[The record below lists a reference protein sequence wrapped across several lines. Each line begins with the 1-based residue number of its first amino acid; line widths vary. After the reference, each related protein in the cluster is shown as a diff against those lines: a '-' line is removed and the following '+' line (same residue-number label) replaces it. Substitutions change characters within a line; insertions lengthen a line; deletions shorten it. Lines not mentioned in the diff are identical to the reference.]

1 MSEMPLGLGSEQLW
15 RWSTGIS
22 IPESERAFSFSSH
35 LFDAP
40 VLCFAIALVLLI
52 LRLLIMRIRK
62 VSISGTMVSLMDRA
76 LSRMIGTALVF
87 AALGILWLAGCW
99 LNYTKWGTQVPAGGA
114 LVSGGAFALLRN
126 WIGRMGP
133 AKKGGVM
140 DIVKPLIPQI
150 LAYVAIALTLV
161 HIYLGTIGMI
171 DAYRAMRYG
180 YVDESWAKHHHLRW
194 YEEVTAGRARQ
205 KFADPNAVPPPAT
218 QPRTRPA

>member
-40 VLCFAIALVLLI
+40 VLCFAITLVLLI

-76 LSRMIGTALVF
+76 LSRVIGTALVF

-99 LNYTKWGTQVPAGGA
+99 LNYTKWGHRCRLEARSPPAE
-114 LVSGGAFALLRN
+114 LS
-126 WIGRMGP
+126 P
-133 AKKGGVM
+133 CC
-140 DIVKPLIPQI
+140 
-150 LAYVAIALTLV
+150 
-161 HIYLGTIGMI
+161 GTGW
-171 DAYRAMRYG
+171 G
-180 YVDESWAKHHHLRW
+180 EW
-194 YEEVTAGRARQ
+194 GRQ
-205 KFADPNAVPPPAT
+205 KREASWT
-218 QPRTRPA
+218 S